1 MIDNWMGTTE
11 ASERLGVTSRSL
23 RSFID
28 GGLLTAF
35 RFGRVIRLRESD
47 LEKFLERS
55 RLGPG
60 LADTE

>member
-1 MIDNWMGTTE
+1 
-11 ASERLGVTSRSL
+11 LGVTSRSL

>member
-1 MIDNWMGTTE
+1 MNDNWMGTTE